1 MKAGRTADCWAAPVA
16 LMMVGGLVSCLAA
29 YSAAAMAVL
38 LDNSRAAKKEQLLA
52 AY

>member
-1 MKAGRTADCWAAPVA
+1 MKAGRTADC
-16 LMMVGGLVSCLAA
+16 LVSCLAA

-38 LDNSRAAKKEQLLA
+38 MDNSLVPKKEQLLA